1 MTNIVNYKRISNIC
15 DLFEHQ
21 LKKNPNHKF
30 LFSIKKN
37 KWEGKTYKELSEN
50 ISKVIYFF
58 KKRGVRS
65 GDRILLISDNRIEW
79 FIFDIAIMSLGAIT
93 VPCFSTNN
101 VTDNKFIIE
110 DCEPKIIIIENI
122 EIYEK
127 NVNIFKKIKNKL
139 LIIEGSNKKN
149 FDSYHEIITD
159 QNRKYSI
166 NKYIKKKDIS
176 SIIYTS
182 GTSGKPKGVMLSHS
196 SIIHNC
202 SAALKLLSNFNIC
215 NEKFLSFLP
224 LSHSYE
230 RMAGLYFPLS
240 IGAQIYY
247 CESLDKINKNFIEVK
262 PTFVTAVP
270 RLYENIYKK
279 IKLKIE
285 NSSPIVRYFFYKSI
299 KLFNES
305 KFREPTFYEKIMNLF
320 LFFIIKKKIQNI
332 FGGNLKTFVSGG
344 AALNPIV
351 GDFFLSMGVNILQG
365 YGQTES
371 SPLISCNDFDTNDTT
386 TVGKPVMDVDV
397 KISKEGEILVKGPNV
412 MLGYWNNKTL
422 TKKTI
427 KNNWLHT
434 GDLGSIDT
442 LHRLKIVGRKKDLI
456 VTSGGDNISPTKI
469 ENILTSYSKISQA
482 VIYGDNK
489 PYLIAIIVGEQKVR
503 QAQIKKIIN
512 LVNKSLNIPEK
523 IRKFILL
530 DELFSYKNGLL
541 TQTLKIKRTNVIKR
555 YFKEI
560 NSLY

>member
-21 LKKNPNHKF
+21 LIKNPNHKF
-30 LFSIKKN
+30 LFSVKKN

-101 VTDNKFIIE
+101 VNDNKFIIE
-110 DCEPKIIIIENI
+110 DCEPKLIIIENI

-149 FDSYHEIITD
+149 FDSYHEIMTD

-202 SAALKLLSNFNIC
+202 YAALKLLSNFNIC

-305 KFREPTFYEKIMNLF
+305 KFKEPTFYEKIMNLF

-489 PYLIAIIVGEQKVR
+489 PYLIAIIVCEQTVR